1 MAQAF
6 EGIRIIDFT
15 QVFAGPYAVMQLAL
29 LGAEVIKIEQPGT
42 GDQTRG
48 LMNASDD
55 LSLSPSFLTMNVNK
69 CSLTLNLKTPEGID
83 IVKQLV
89 ASADV
94 VVENFKAGTMN
105 RMGLGWAALK
115 ALKPDLIYCAISGY
129 GQTGPKPARP
139 LMMVRF
145 KPHPG

>member
-1 MAQAF
+1 MTQAF
-6 EGIRIIDFT
+6 SGIQILDFT

-69 CSLTLNLKTPEGID
+69 RSLTLNLKTPEGID
-83 IVKQLV
+83 IVKQQFLI
-89 ASADV
+89 ASGESLEAGSNLLLYYRLWPIRSKSWRSGLRWCNSSGLRDDV
-94 VVENFKAGTMN
+94 PERAYWYGPHSNRLYAG
-105 RMGLGWAALK
+105 
-115 ALKPDLIYCAISGY
+115 
-129 GQTGPKPARP
+129 
-139 LMMVRF
+139 
-145 KPHPG
+145 